1 MELLLAT
8 IIDGRLHACV
18 CRNPSKRSRLSYLWV
33 VSKSSDEQ
41 TVVSALKTLLATES
55 GPQLLESLMT
65 LVHMLLRTPTL
76 DGPHPRRLLAMI
88 FEEWYVMGG
97 RAQTWTASSAVSKQ
111 RDLCAFPYRVRVWT
125 EQELDAVLRRF
136 DEQSKAPD
144 GPSFFAVVTDLVRR
158 VA

>member
-1 MELLLAT
+1 MLLVADGMLLAT
-8 IIDGRLHACV
+8 FIDGRLHACAY
-18 CRNPSKRSRLSYLWV
+18 RNPSKRSRLSYLWV

-97 RAQTWTASSAVSKQ
+97 RAQMWTASSAVNKQ
-111 RDLCAFPYRVRVWT
+111 KLMCLSIQGPR
-125 EQELDAVLRRF
+125 LDGAGARCSATPLRRA
-136 DEQSKAPD
+136 EQGS
-144 GPSFFAVVTDLVRR
+144 RR
-158 VA
+158 AELLRCRH